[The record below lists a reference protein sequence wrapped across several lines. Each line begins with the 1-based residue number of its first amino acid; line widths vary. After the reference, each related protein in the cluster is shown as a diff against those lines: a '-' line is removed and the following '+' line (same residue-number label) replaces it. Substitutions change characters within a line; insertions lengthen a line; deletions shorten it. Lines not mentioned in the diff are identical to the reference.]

1 MKKLRNSVF
10 LLCKLY
16 MLIICISLIKN
27 STKTV
32 TTEKRRKLLSAS
44 TENLHDRSIQ
54 SASNTSLNRSFRPSN
69 STGSLRSGSSA
80 LNKTTTA
87 VVRPTTKQ
95 SMKNVENYSRTNQIQ
110 QTLGVKFMSYYTVLK
125 NKIINWRLKVSVR
138 LQSETDCPGVR

>member
-1 MKKLRNSVF
+1 
-10 LLCKLY
+10 

-95 SMKNVENYSRTNQIQ
+95 SMKKCRE
-110 QTLGVKFMSYYTVLK
+110 L
-125 NKIINWRLKVSVR
+125 
-138 LQSETDCPGVR
+138 

>member
-1 MKKLRNSVF
+1 
-10 LLCKLY
+10 